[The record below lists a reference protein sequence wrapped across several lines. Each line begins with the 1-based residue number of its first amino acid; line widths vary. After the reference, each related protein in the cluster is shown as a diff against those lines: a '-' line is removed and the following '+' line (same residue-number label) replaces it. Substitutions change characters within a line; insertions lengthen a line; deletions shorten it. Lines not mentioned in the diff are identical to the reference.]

1 MVHQPVLE
9 REITTALSGLTGGVI
24 LDCTLGGGGHS
35 AALLDATP
43 PSVSVVGIDRD
54 PDAVEHCRAR
64 FDAHTDRFR
73 AVHASFG
80 DAPVIDAAIG
90 SRLVI
95 GILMDL
101 GLSSFQIDAAG
112 RGFSFSDPASLDMRF
127 DPTSSEMTA
136 REFIQK
142 AGFQELADVIYRYGE
157 EPRSR
162 RIARAIIEAR
172 ETGPITSGA
181 QLGDIIR
188 SAVRSRD
195 PRIHPATR
203 TFQALRIAT
212 NHELDILER
221 TIDWAIPRLAPA
233 GRIAIISFHSL
244 EDRIVKNRFARF
256 SGRCQCPPDF
266 PVCRCEPCA
275 LIRVLTRKPI
285 VPSADEILKNP
296 RARSAKLRI
305 AQKLEAV
312 DAA

>member
-9 REITTALSGLTGGVI
+9 REITDALSGATGGVI

-43 PSVSVVGIDRD
+43 PSVSIIGVDRD
-54 PDAVEHCRAR
+54 PAAIDRCRMR
-64 FDAHTDRFR
+64 FEAHGERFR
-73 AVHASFG
+73 AIHASFG
-80 DAPVIDAAIG
+80 DAPVLDAAIG
-90 SRLVI
+90 HRPLI

-101 GLSSFQIDAAG
+101 GLSSFQLDATG
-112 RGFSFSDPASLDMRF
+112 RGFSFSDHLSLDMRF
-127 DPTSSEMTA
+127 DPTSSELTA
-136 REFIQK
+136 REFIHR
-142 AGFQELADVIYRYGE
+142 AGLQELADVIFRYGE

-162 RIARAIIEAR
+162 RIARAIIDAR

-203 TFQALRIAT
+203 TFQALRIAI
-212 NHELDILER
+212 NHELELLER
-221 TIDWAIPRLAPA
+221 SLDWAIHRLTPA
-233 GRIAIISFHSL
+233 GRIAVISFHSL
-244 EDRIVKNRFARF
+244 EDRIVKTRFARF
-256 SGRCQCPPDF
+256 AGRCQCPPDF
-266 PVCRCEPCA
+266 PVCRCNPCA

-285 VPSADEILKNP
+285 VPADDEVLNNP

-312 DAA
+312 DAS